1 MCQCYLH
8 TIALFEGYFG
18 VGWVREPVIS
28 FATFDQ
34 YRSSSSVLINRSHGI
49 VSRKDWWNTSETRL
63 IPNRSYISN
72 LSKPTHQHTMEAS
85 PPTSTS
91 DSPVS
96 TSSPTSSPEEAASSP
111 PVPRKKWTRAE
122 CHASRDLYFECHAAS
137 GGDEE
142 ACSDLKDRM
151 FEQCP
156 LSWAKFF
163 VGKAKTQRHVE
174 RLDSLSQKVNRDL
187 GSPLADIP
195 SKPPGRWV
203 ESLEILHDNLVGRS
217 LVYRVFDVWSQI

>member
-1 MCQCYLH
+1 
-8 TIALFEGYFG
+8 
-18 VGWVREPVIS
+18 
-28 FATFDQ
+28 
-34 YRSSSSVLINRSHGI
+34 
-49 VSRKDWWNTSETRL
+49 
-63 IPNRSYISN
+63 
-72 LSKPTHQHTMEAS
+72 MEAS
-85 PPTSTS
+85 PPASTS

-96 TSSPTSSPEEAASSP
+96 TSPTSSPEEAASTP

-137 GGDEE
+137 NGDED

-195 SKPPGRWV
+195 SKPSGR
-203 ESLEILHDNLVGRS
+203 
-217 LVYRVFDVWSQI
+217 